1 MSYLENIHANYTY
14 LTKSEKKVADYVV
27 SSGEKVLH
35 QTMVDI
41 KKATMVGDAT
51 IVRFCQKVGYNGFS
65 DLKIDIAKEGFPAGV
80 PSHSSLTEKNFI
92 KTIEDRLI
100 KAIQETCVLADEQKL
115 KTAVTY
121 IYNAKNIY
129 IFGVGSSGIT
139 ARDMESR
146 FLRGGVQAKAI
157 TDSHYQAM
165 NASLFSKED
174 VVIALSLTGKTTDI
188 YDALSIAKKNQA
200 KIIVISNYVL
210 SPIAQIGDVVLQ
222 TAIEEY
228 LLNGGS
234 LTGKVSQIFAI
245 DLLITYYEKTY
256 GINELQMREKVAR
269 SIMNKQLD

>member
-14 LTKSEKKVADYVV
+14 LTKSEKKVADYIV

-35 QTMVDI
+35 QTLVDI

-51 IVRFCQKVGYNGFS
+51 IVRFCQKLGYNGFS
-65 DLKIDIAKEGFPAGV
+65 DLKIDIAKEGFP
-80 PSHSSLTEKNFI
+80 SSASNHADSSEKSFVKVVEN
-92 KTIEDRLI
+92 RLI
-100 KAIQETCVLADEQKL
+100 KAIQETSVLANEEKL
-115 KTAVTY
+115 KAAVEY

-146 FLRGGVQAKAI
+146 FLRGGVEAKAI

-165 NASLFSKED
+165 SASLFTKED
-174 VVIALSLTGKTTDI
+174 VVIALSLTGKTKDI
-188 YDALSIAKKNQA
+188 YDALSIAKENKA
-200 KIIVISNYVL
+200 TIIAISNYVL
-210 SPIAQIGDVVLQ
+210 SPIAQISDVVLQ

-234 LTGKVSQIFAI
+234 LTGKVSQVFAI

-269 SIMNKQLD
+269 SIINKQMN

>member
-14 LTKSEKKVADYVV
+14 LTKSEKKVADYIV

-35 QTMVDI
+35 QTLVDI

-51 IVRFCQKVGYNGFS
+51 IVRFCQKLGYNGFS
-65 DLKIDIAKEGFPAGV
+65 DLKIDIAKEGFP
-80 PSHSSLTEKNFI
+80 SSISNHSVSSEETFVKVVEN
-92 KTIEDRLI
+92 RLI
-100 KAIQETCVLADEQKL
+100 KAIQETSVLADEEKL
-115 KTAVTY
+115 KLAVEY
-121 IYNAKNIY
+121 IHKAKNIY

-146 FLRGGVQAKAI
+146 FLRGGVEAKAI

-165 NASLFSKED
+165 SASLFTEKD
-174 VVIALSLTGKTTDI
+174 VVIALSLTGKTKDI
-188 YDALSIAKKNQA
+188 YDALSIAKENKA
-200 KIIVISNYVL
+200 TIIAISNYVL
-210 SPIAQIGDVVLQ
+210 SPIAQISDVILQ

-234 LTGKVSQIFAI
+234 LTGKVSQVFAI

-269 SIMNKQLD
+269 SIINKQLN